1 MFNLTT
7 NSMKRN
13 YWLCKTFLLITIGLY
28 PVATT
33 AFANTDELSV
43 TSIQQQKSIQVS
55 GTVED
60 NNGVPLPGVNIMVKG
75 TTNGTITDENGKF
88 RLTVPAGS
96 NLVITYIGYTTQEV
110 KAKQNL
116 KVTLMENNELLSEVI
131 VTGVARGTSREKLS
145 FSVEK
150 VQKTALKEVT
160 GTSVATT
167 LSGKMPGIKVLP
179 TTGNPMMSPSSNC
192 VAPSHSPAQT
202 NR

>member
-13 YWLCKTFLLITIGLY
+13 YWLCKTFLLMTIGLY
-28 PVATT
+28 PVAIT

-43 TSIQQQKSIQVS
+43 TSIQQQKSIPVS

-116 KVTLMENNELLSEVI
+116 KAVSYTHL
-131 VTGVARGTSREKLS
+131 T
-145 FSVEK
+145 
-150 VQKTALKEVT
+150 
-160 GTSVATT
+160 
-167 LSGKMPGIKVLP
+167 LP
-179 TTGNPMMSPSSNC
+179 TTSR
-192 VAPSHSPAQT
+192 V
-202 NR
+202 